1 MLNFSMI
8 NLVRRNGKKMDKGI
22 RQEMVNFYK
31 PFRYIPCFLQSPI
44 ERVRKKTKKLPVVIK
59 FKSENFANGLHEVK
73 NTKCKSLRE
82 FHSISCCSARFS
94 AEKIEHLIENCNH
107 IEKIYYD
114 RKVFSLLDTASSSVN
129 ADVLKENGLTGE
141 GSTIAVIDTGI
152 HPHEDLEGRIIGF
165 ADFVKGQS
173 DPYDDNGHGT
183 HCAGDAAGNGALSDG
198 QYQGP
203 APEANLVGV
212 KVLNKMGSGSLS
224 TVIEGIDW
232 CIQNQSEYNIN
243 ILSLSLGSDATEPA
257 ADDPVVEAVEMAW
270 DSGMVVCVA
279 AGNSGPGEKTVGSPG
294 ISPKVI
300 TVGAADDNNTADR
313 SDDSVA
319 DFSSRGPTI
328 DGLTKPDLLTP
339 GVDIVSLRAPG
350 SFIDKTN
357 KSARIDGNY
366 ISLSGTSMATPI
378 CAGVVAQLLQ
388 SDSSLTPD
396 QVKEKLMAACEDL
409 GQSPNVQGAGYLNAA
424 NLLNQEEDSN

>member
-59 FKSENFANGLHEVK
+59 FKPDNFTSGLHEVK
-73 NTKCKSLRE
+73 NTKYKTLRE
-82 FHSISCCSARFS
+82 FHSISCCSAKFS

-129 ADVLKENGLTGE
+129 ADVLKDNGLTGE

-165 ADFVKGQS
+165 ADFVKGQTN
-173 DPYDDNGHGT
+173 PYDDNGHGT

-203 APEANLVGV
+203 ASEANLVGV

-232 CIQNQSEYNIN
+232 CIQNQSKYNIN

-257 ADDPVVEAVEMAW
+257 EDDPVVNAVETAW
-270 DSGMVVCVA
+270 DNGMVVCVA
-279 AGNSGPGEKTVGSPG
+279 AGNSGPGEKTIGSPG

-300 TVGAADDNNTADR
+300 TVGAADDSNTAER

-319 DFSSRGPTI
+319 EFSSRGPTI

-339 GVDIVSLRAPG
+339 GVDIVSLRAPS

-357 KSARIDGNY
+357 KSARVDGNY

-378 CAGVVAQLLQ
+378 CAGIVAQLLQ

-424 NLLNQEEDSN
+424 NLLNQEEAKV